1 MLEYVCCSSAYV
13 NKHDDQGYTKLHHAA
28 MTGNFAECKSL
39 VRLGADLDIRDQI
52 YGGTAAIWASEEH
65 PEIVK
70 FLHEKGADIHA
81 CDKYGDSCVMLAAK
95 GGQLDL
101 VKYLYNQG
109 ANIHVLDKT
118 GTSALM
124 FAARKGHLDIVKFLQ
139 GCGVDIY
146 VRTNNRRRT
155 HLRLRGIELRVLK
168 ICDYKSP
175 FLFKS
180 MIFNVEFHWNILVIN
195 NETIALSLLY
205 DPSL

>member
-1 MLEYVCCSSAYV
+1 MLKHFWVSRDYV
-13 NKHDDQGYTKLHHAA
+13 NKYDVQGYTKLHHVA
-28 MTGNFAECKSL
+28 MEGDMAKCQRL
-39 VRLGADLDIRDQI
+39 VELGADLDIRDKLF
-52 YGGTAAIWASEEH
+52 GATAAIWASEEH
-65 PEIVK
+65 PDIVK

-180 MIFNVEFHWNILVIN
+180 MIFNVEFHRVSMCLFTILVIK
-195 NETIALSLLY
+195 
-205 DPSL
+205 